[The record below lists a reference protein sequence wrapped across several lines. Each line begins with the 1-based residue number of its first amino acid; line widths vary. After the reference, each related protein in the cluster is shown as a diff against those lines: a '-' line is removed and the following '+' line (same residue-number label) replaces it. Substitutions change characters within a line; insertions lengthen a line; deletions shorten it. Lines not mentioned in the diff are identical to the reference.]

1 MDNFFKN
8 YKSIKRKEIILVIAQ
23 LLIIF
28 LHFLNNYSD
37 SKKRIANNNFTKIVL
52 IAPVLIAAVLFLF
65 VSIKN

>member
-1 MDNFFKN
+1 MVEEVGEFLVLVFF
-8 YKSIKRKEIILVIAQ
+8 SI
-23 LLIIF
+23 LIIF
-28 LHFLNNYSD
+28 LHFLYNSSD